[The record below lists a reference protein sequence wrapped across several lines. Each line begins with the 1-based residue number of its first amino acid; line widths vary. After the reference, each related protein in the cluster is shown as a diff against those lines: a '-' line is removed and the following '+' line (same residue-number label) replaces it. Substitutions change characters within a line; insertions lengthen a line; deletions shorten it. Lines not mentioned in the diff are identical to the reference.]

1 MKTNF
6 DSDFDIYSSDCEES
20 VVEIT
25 NACNLRCSHCASTS
39 GCARE
44 AEMTLEELKRVMS
57 DLAELGC
64 REVTLLGGEFVLR
77 HDWPEVARSVKD
89 NGMKL
94 QIITNGIL
102 VTDRIRATLREIK
115 PFGMGVS
122 IDGATRES
130 YRQMRGVDGLDVCL
144 RLLDAFVEDRVPR
157 VNAITTFNAKNL
169 KDFDRF
175 VELFIDKPYN
185 WQIQMAHRGGERF
198 PDDLLMT
205 REQYAELVDKAT
217 PWLTAD
223 EERLHLVVM
232 DDFGYFPMAPKL
244 RTRCSFWGGCP
255 AGSRVIG
262 IRANGDLL
270 PCLSLGDQ
278 FVDGNIRRRSLIDV
292 WRAPD
297 SFAAFRRKS
306 SCLAGRCAGCPHAEA
321 CKAGCS
327 AMAYSLT
334 NTLTETTFCIRQLEQ
349 DRILNEMA
357 LI

>member
-1 MKTNF
+1 MA
-6 DSDFDIYSSDCEES
+6 SDFYSADCEEA

-25 NACNLRCSHCASTS
+25 NACNLRCPHCASTS

-44 AEMTLEELKRVMS
+44 GEMTLDELKRVMS

-77 HDWPEVARSVKD
+77 RDWPEVARAVKD
-89 NGMKL
+89 HGMML

-102 VTDRIRATLREIK
+102 VSDRIRATLREIK

-130 YRQMRGVDGLDVCL
+130 YRQMRGVDGLDTCL
-144 RLLDAFVEDRVPR
+144 RLLDAIVEDRVPR

-217 PWLTAD
+217 PWLTAE

-244 RTRCSFWGGCP
+244 RKRCSFWGGCP
-255 AGSRVIG
+255 AGTRIIG

-278 FVDGNIRRRSLIDV
+278 FVDGNIRCRSLVDV
-292 WRAPD
+292 WRDPD

-306 SCLAGRCAGCPHAEA
+306 SSLAGRCAGCSHSEV

>member
-1 MKTNF
+1 MAAVVF
-6 DSDFDIYSSDCEES
+6 DRSCEEA

-25 NACNLRCSHCASTS
+25 NACNLRCPHCASTS
-39 GCARE
+39 GCRRE
-44 AEMTLEELKRVMS
+44 AELSLAELTQVMK
-57 DLAELGC
+57 DLAEIGC
-64 REVTLLGGEFVLR
+64 GQVTLLGGEFVLR
-77 HDWPEVARSVKD
+77 RDWPEVARAVKD
-89 NGMKL
+89 NGMVL

-102 VTDRIRATLREIK
+102 VSDQIRATLREIG

-122 IDGATRES
+122 IDGATPAS
-130 YRQMRGVDGLDVCL
+130 YRQMRGVDGLDTCL
-144 RLLDAFVEDRVPR
+144 RLLDAFVEDGVPR

-205 REQYAELVDKAT
+205 REQYATLVDKVT
-217 PWLTAD
+217 PWLTAE

-232 DDFGYFPMAPKL
+232 DDFGYFPMAPKM
-244 RTRCSFWGGCP
+244 REKCSFWGGCP
-255 AGSRVIG
+255 AGTRVIG

-278 FVDGNIRRRSLIDV
+278 FVDGNLRRRSLVDI
-292 WRAPD
+292 WRDPN

-306 SCLAGRCAGCPHAEA
+306 TCLTGRCRECPHAVI

-327 AMAYSLT
+327 AMAHSLT
-334 NTLTETTFCIRQLEQ
+334 NTLTSTEFCIRQLEQ
-349 DRILNEMA
+349 DRILKAMD
-357 LI
+357 L